1 MRLPPRCDRR
11 WFISTF
17 CAGRDD
23 PARGGGDAV
32 WDLVDGFMQY
42 DSMAVLAA
50 TPNTLTL
57 TLTPNPDPDPK
68 P

>member
-50 TPNTLTL
+50 ALTHTPLTL
-57 TLTPNPDPDPK
+57 NPNPKLSP
-68 P
+68 